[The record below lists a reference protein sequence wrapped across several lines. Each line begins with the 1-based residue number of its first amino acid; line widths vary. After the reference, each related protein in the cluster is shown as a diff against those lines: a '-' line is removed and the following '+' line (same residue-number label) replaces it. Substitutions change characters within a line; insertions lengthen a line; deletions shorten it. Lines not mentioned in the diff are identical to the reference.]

1 MFNTIFT
8 KLNALPVN
16 DIMIDV
22 AADYVSD
29 IVPIITSQVASG
41 KTMLLPAACAMAMQ
55 SVSDDDVIYV
65 LQPTKF
71 LASNASDNLIK
82 ILDSDPDRRI
92 GYLNGIRTGTDNRFG
107 DNTRLVFTTVGY
119 ALASG
124 IVATKKNFIIDEA
137 HELSLDLSITKAVL
151 HNRMKTESDIRL
163 MIMSATLNL
172 EEEEVYWGTVRKTE
186 HYTTEG
192 SAFPLTMYHRPSF
205 GLDDAVLELIT
216 SGHRGILVFVSGTVE
231 IDKAITDIK
240 YRLAA
245 NNIADYSISGIHGRS
260 DRSAVKE
267 ASADPTR
274 TIKILV
280 GTNVLE
286 SGISLPWVDSG
297 VSSGNGKVMHIRNH
311 MHTLVEEP
319 LVAWR
324 VIQQAGRTCRFQPGT
339 FYLCHMKS
347 IEQRPKMQVPDIK
360 RLPLTDLVM
369 YCAKNHLIIKNLE
382 FPFSER
388 PDQKDLIRAV
398 YTLETLGLITELSSG
413 ELMFTD
419 DGELVKDAPLSP
431 IGMAMYAEALKRN
444 IVPLALPL
452 ITFFEIGDVVH
463 NLREG
468 YKRTYCRKSDPIN
481 GLCCVAETLMQ
492 FRNCRNRRE
501 ELAIC
506 EERNISYR
514 KLMEFRLLLTNLQ
527 KALDTKIDAAAYY
540 VTPNTSD
547 AFNSD
552 IVPQL
557 TPLIARGFATQIHEI
572 NYRGIRLPEGLATQ
586 SDTSVVDLYDGN
598 STHQCV
604 CTLRRIVPRRGGA
617 AFTLFENVTIID

>member
-16 DIMIDV
+16 DIMVDV

-55 SVSDDDVIYV
+55 TRNEDDVIYV

-82 ILDSDPDRRI
+82 ILEGDSNRRI
-92 GYLNGIRTGTDNRFG
+92 GYLSGIRTGSDNRFG
-107 DNTRLVFTTVGY
+107 PNTRLVFTTVGY
-119 ALASG
+119 ALAAG

-151 HNRMKTESDIRL
+151 HHRMKTESDIRL

-192 SAFPLTMYHRPSF
+192 SAFPLTMHHRPAS

-216 SGHRGILVFVSGTVE
+216 SGHRGILVFVSGTAE
-231 IDKAITDIK
+231 IDKAILDIN
-240 YRLAA
+240 YRLTL
-245 NNIADYSISGIHGRS
+245 NNITDYSISGIHGRS
-260 DRSAVKE
+260 DRSAVRE
-267 ASADPTR
+267 ASNDPTHS
-274 TIKILV
+274 IKILV

-297 VSSGNGKVMHIRNH
+297 VSSGNGKVMHIKNH
-311 MHTLVEEP
+311 MQILVEEP
-319 LVAWR
+319 LAAWR
-324 VIQQAGRTCRFQPGT
+324 ITQQSGRTCRFQPGT
-339 FYLCHMKS
+339 FYLCHRLS
-347 IEQRPKMQVPDIK
+347 IEQRPTMQIPDIK

-388 PDQKDLIRAV
+388 PDPKDLVRAV
-398 YTLETLGLITELSSG
+398 YTLETLDLVTALKSG

-419 DGELVKDAPLSP
+419 DGERIRDVPLSP
-431 IGMAMYAEALKRN
+431 SGMAMYAEALKRN

-452 ITFFEIGDVVH
+452 IAFMEIGDVVH
-463 NLREG
+463 DLRKG
-468 YKRTYCRKSDPIN
+468 YTRAYCRRSDPIN
-481 GLCCVAETLMQ
+481 ALCCVAEALMQ

-514 KLMEFRLLLTNLQ
+514 KLTEFRLLLTNLQ
-527 KALDTKIDAAAYY
+527 KTLDTKIDASAYY
-540 VTPNTSD
+540 VTPNTID
-547 AFNSD
+547 AFDSD

-557 TPLIARGFATQIHEI
+557 IPLIARGFATQIHET
-572 NYRGIRLPEGLATQ
+572 NYGGIRLPEGLATQ
-586 SDTSVVDLYDGN
+586 SDTSIADFHDGN
-598 STHQCV
+598 TIHQCV
-604 CTLRRIVPRRGGA
+604 CTLRHIVPKRGGRP
-617 AFTLFENVTIID
+617 FTVFENVTIID